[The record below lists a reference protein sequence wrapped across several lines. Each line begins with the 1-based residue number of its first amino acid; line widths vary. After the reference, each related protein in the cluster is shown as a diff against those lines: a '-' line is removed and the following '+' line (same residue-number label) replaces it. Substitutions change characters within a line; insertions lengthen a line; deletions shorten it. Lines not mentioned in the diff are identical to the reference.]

1 MSNMSA
7 YEWLC
12 QKSTESEVY
21 LYWKM
26 VVELEIGILI
36 YKRSIREGNFQL
48 YIESLRKL
56 LKWFFIFDRY
66 NYARWLTVQW
76 FDLKNLEAN
85 FPDVYEYFCKGFF
98 SFQKTFV
105 QICQSSCGRTS
116 TIPYSFSSPVGSI
129 GM

>member
-1 MSNMSA
+1 MLEDAVGEALSNMSA

-26 VVELEIGILI
+26 VIELEIGILI
-36 YKRSIREGNFQL
+36 YIRSIRVGNFQL

-56 LKWFFIFDRY
+56 LEWSFIFDRY

-76 FDLKNLEAN
+76 FDLKNLETN
-85 FPDVYEYFCKGFF
+85 FPDVYEYFRKGFF
-98 SFQKTFV
+98 SFQK
-105 QICQSSCGRTS
+105 QIANSLRLVLIKYMSKT
-116 TIPYSFSSPVGSI
+116 
-129 GM
+129 ML